1 MAVNVSNT
9 TTTNTFEFWRLR
21 TNQMA
26 NLFREKAVTTNSNTT
41 PGSAAISG
49 TFSGGN
55 LKANGTTQSTSI
67 TTGSLQT
74 RGGLGVSRNA
84 HIGGKLVVTG
94 VSNTANLNVIGTATA
109 TLFSGDGSSL
119 TSVDAETLDG
129 KDSTDFVSNTFA
141 IATFTTNN
149 YVQSDTFKADIGV
162 VSNNYVQGRYTSNS
176 FAKSIFSSNNYIQGR
191 FTSNSFV
198 KATFTSN
205 NYINNQLNTRIGIR
219 ATNNY
224 VKATFTSNNYVQN
237 RFTSNSFVKSI
248 FTSNNYVD
256 GRFASNNYVQGRYTS
271 NSFVKDTFTSNNYV
285 DNQLNTRIGIRATN
299 TYVKS
304 TFTSNN
310 YVQGRFTSNNNVT
323 ARLGIRATN
332 TYVKST
338 FTSNNYVQGRFASNN
353 FLTGTFVS
361 NNYAA
366 DSFMRSDQDDTVTG
380 KITFSNITNFTST
393 ANLEGSFI
401 KLPNTSNISITGMS
415 SASNKYI
422 RVNGDGSKLVFSN
435 SSIANTGDIGDV
447 LVDYGSISNADV
459 LVWDEN
465 IQKFKNYPRSLID
478 ITSIDDIDDVNTAN
492 SAGEILIRVV
502 NTSDSNTFAGTSN
515 GFITGRLDSLSETEY
530 TGLTNS
536 SISYTSTGNS
546 LVQVYMNG
554 VKLSNADFSVTNT
567 SVVTLTTSPVSSDVV
582 QIVEFNPHAFVVG
595 DGTPSYVN
603 QPSFSDIRLK
613 TGIETYEASSSILD
627 VETYT
632 YQWKDTVRF
641 HNRTEIGFVAQDLE
655 KHVPELVSENSA
667 GEKMVDYGK
676 MTAVLLSTIKQMD
689 KRIKALESKKCN
701 CSCSGE

>member
-94 VSNTANLNVIGTATA
+94 ISNTANLNVIGTATA
-109 TLFSGDGSSL
+109 TLFSGNGSSL

-162 VSNNYVQGRYTSNS
+162 VSNNYVQGRYTSNN
-176 FAKSIFSSNNYIQGR
+176 FVKSIFSSNNYIQGR
-191 FTSNSFV
+191 F
-198 KATFTSN
+198 ASN
-205 NYINNQLNTRIGIR
+205 NYVQSR
-219 ATNNY
+219 
-224 VKATFTSNNYVQN
+224 FTSNNYVTA
-237 RFTSNSFVKSI
+237 RLGT
-248 FTSNNYVD
+248 
-256 GRFASNNYVQGRYTS
+256 
-271 NSFVKDTFTSNNYV
+271 
-285 DNQLNTRIGIRATN
+285 RATN
-299 TYVKS
+299 TYVNS
-304 TFTSNN
+304 TFTSNG
-310 YVQGRFTSNNNVT
+310 YVQGRFTSNN
-323 ARLGIRATN
+323 
-332 TYVKST
+332 YVKST
-338 FTSNNYVQGRFASNN
+338 Y
-353 FLTGTFVS
+353 VS

-380 KITFSNITNFTST
+380 KITFADVTNFTST
-393 ANLEGSFI
+393 ANLVGGFV

-422 RVNGDGSKLVFSN
+422 RVSGDGSKLVFSN
-435 SSIANTGDIGDV
+435 SSVANTGDIGDV

-465 IQKFKNYPRSLID
+465 IQKFKNYPRALID

-530 TGLTNS
+530 TGLTDS
-536 SISYTSTGNS
+536 AISYTSTGNS

-567 SVVTLTTSPVSSDVV
+567 SVVTLTTSPVSSDVI

-641 HNRTEIGFVAQDLE
+641 HNRTEIGFVAQNLE

>member
-26 NLFREKAVTTNSNTT
+26 NLFREKAVTTGSSTT
-41 PGSAAISG
+41 LGSASVSG
-49 TFSGGN
+49 TFSGGL

-67 TTGSLQT
+67 TTGALQT
-74 RGGLGVSRNA
+74 KGGLGVSRNA

-109 TLFSGDGSSL
+109 TLFSGNGSSL

-149 YVQSDTFKADIGV
+149 YIQSDTFKSDVGV
-162 VSNNYVQGRYTSNS
+162 VSNNYVQGRYTSNN
-176 FAKSIFSSNNYIQGR
+176 FAKSIFSSNNYIQDR
-191 FTSNSFV
+191 
-198 KATFTSN
+198 
-205 NYINNQLNTRIGIR
+205 
-219 ATNNY
+219 
-224 VKATFTSNNYVQN
+224 
-237 RFTSNSFVKSI
+237 
-248 FTSNNYVD
+248 
-256 GRFASNNYVQGRYTS
+256 
-271 NSFVKDTFTSNNYV
+271 
-285 DNQLNTRIGIRATN
+285 
-299 TYVKS
+299 
-304 TFTSNN
+304 FTSNN
-310 YVQGRFTSNNNVT
+310 YVQGRFSSNNYVT
-323 ARLGIRATN
+323 TKLGTRATN
-332 TYVKST
+332 TYVNST
-338 FTSNNYVQGRFASNN
+338 FTSNGYVQGRFTSNN
-353 FLTGTFVS
+353 FVKDTFVS

-366 DSFMRSDQDDTVTG
+366 DSFLRSDQDATVTG
-380 KITFSNITNFTST
+380 KLNFATTTNFTST
-393 ANLEGSFI
+393 ANIEGGFV

-422 RVNGDGSKLVFSN
+422 RVSGDGSKLVFSN
-435 SSIANTGDIGDV
+435 SSIANTGDIGDI

-465 IQKFKNYPRSLID
+465 IQKFKNYPRQLID

-502 NTSDSNTFAGTSN
+502 NTSDSNTFTGTSN
-515 GFITGRLDSLSETEY
+515 GFITGRLDSLAETEY
-530 TGLTNS
+530 TGISNPA
-536 SISYTSTGNS
+536 ISYSSTGNS
-546 LVQVYMNG
+546 LIQVYMNG
-554 VKLSNADFSVTNT
+554 VKLSNSDFTVTNT
-567 SVVTLTTSPVSSDVV
+567 SLVTLSSSPVSSDIV

-613 TGIETYEASSSILD
+613 TGIKNYQASSSILE

-655 KHVPELVSENSA
+655 KHVPELVSENSV

-689 KRIKALESKKCN
+689 KRIKDLESKTFCT
-701 CSCSGE
+701 CPEE

>member
-94 VSNTANLNVIGTATA
+94 ISNTANLNVIGTATA
-109 TLFSGDGSSL
+109 TLFSGNGSSL

-162 VSNNYVQGRYTSNS
+162 VSNNYVQGRYTSNN
-176 FAKSIFSSNNYIQGR
+176 FVKSIFSSNNYIQGR
-191 FTSNSFV
+191 F
-198 KATFTSN
+198 ASN
-205 NYINNQLNTRIGIR
+205 NYVQSR
-219 ATNNY
+219 
-224 VKATFTSNNYVQN
+224 FTSNNYVTA
-237 RFTSNSFVKSI
+237 RLGT
-248 FTSNNYVD
+248 
-256 GRFASNNYVQGRYTS
+256 
-271 NSFVKDTFTSNNYV
+271 
-285 DNQLNTRIGIRATN
+285 RATN
-299 TYVKS
+299 TYVNS
-304 TFTSNN
+304 TFTSNG
-310 YVQGRFTSNNNVT
+310 YVQGRFTSNN
-323 ARLGIRATN
+323 
-332 TYVKST
+332 YVKST
-338 FTSNNYVQGRFASNN
+338 Y
-353 FLTGTFVS
+353 VS

-380 KITFSNITNFTST
+380 KITFADVTNFTST
-393 ANLEGSFI
+393 ANLVGGFV

-422 RVNGDGSKLVFSN
+422 RVSGDGSKLVFSN
-435 SSIANTGDIGDV
+435 SSVANTGDIGDV

-465 IQKFKNYPRSLID
+465 IQKFKNYPRALID

-530 TGLTNS
+530 TGLTDS

-567 SVVTLTTSPVSSDVV
+567 SVVTLTTSPVSSDVI

>member
-26 NLFREKAVTTNSNTT
+26 NLFRVKAVTTNSNTT

-55 LKANGTTQSTSI
+55 LKANGSTQSTSI

-149 YVQSDTFKADIGV
+149 YVQSDTFKSDIGV

-176 FAKSIFSSNNYIQGR
+176 FAKSIFSSNNYVQGR
-191 FTSNSFV
+191 FTSN
-198 KATFTSN
+198 
-205 NYINNQLNTRIGIR
+205 NYI
-219 ATNNY
+219 
-224 VKATFTSNNYVQN
+224 
-237 RFTSNSFVKSI
+237 
-248 FTSNNYVD
+248 
-256 GRFASNNYVQGRYTS
+256 
-271 NSFVKDTFTSNNYV
+271 
-285 DNQLNTRIGIRATN
+285 
-299 TYVKS
+299 
-304 TFTSNN
+304 
-310 YVQGRFTSNNNVT
+310 QGRFTSNNNVT
-323 ARLGIRATN
+323 ARLGLRATN
-332 TYVKST
+332 TYVNST
-338 FTSNNYVQGRFASNN
+338 FTSNGYVQGRFSSNN
-353 FLTGTFVS
+353 YLIGTFVS

-380 KITFSNITNFTST
+380 KITFSNVTNFTST
-393 ANLEGSFI
+393 ANLEGSFV

-422 RVNGDGSKLVFSN
+422 RVSGDGSKLVFSN

-478 ITSIDDIDDVNTAN
+478 ITSIDDIDDINTAN

-554 VKLSNADFSVTNT
+554 VKLSNSDFSVTNT
-567 SVVTLTTSPVSSDVV
+567 SVVTLTTSPISSDIV

-613 TGIETYEASSSILD
+613 TGIENYEASSSVYDI
-627 VETYT
+627 ETYS

-641 HNRTEIGFVAQDLE
+641 HNRTEIGFIAQDLE
-655 KHVPELVSENSA
+655 KYVPELVTENSD
-667 GEKMVDYGK
+667 GEKMVDYEK
-676 MTAVLLSTIKQMD
+676 MTAVLLSTIKQLN
-689 KRIKALESKKCN
+689 KRVEALESKVFCRN
-701 CSCSGE
+701 PEE

>member
-94 VSNTANLNVIGTATA
+94 ISNTANLNVIGTATA
-109 TLFSGDGSSL
+109 TLFSGNGSSL

-149 YVQSDTFKADIGV
+149 YIQSDTFKADIGV

-191 FTSNSFV
+191 FTSN
-198 KATFTSN
+198 
-205 NYINNQLNTRIGIR
+205 
-219 ATNNY
+219 NY
-224 VKATFTSNNYVQN
+224 VQSRFTSNNYV
-237 RFTSNSFVKSI
+237 T
-248 FTSNNYVD
+248 
-256 GRFASNNYVQGRYTS
+256 
-271 NSFVKDTFTSNNYV
+271 
-285 DNQLNTRIGIRATN
+285 TRLGSRATN
-299 TYVKS
+299 TYVNS
-304 TFTSNN
+304 TFTSNG
-310 YVQGRFTSNNNVT
+310 YVQGRFTSNN
-323 ARLGIRATN
+323 
-332 TYVKST
+332 YVKST
-338 FTSNNYVQGRFASNN
+338 Y
-353 FLTGTFVS
+353 VS

-422 RVNGDGSKLVFSN
+422 RVSGDGSKLVFSN

-567 SVVTLTTSPVSSDVV
+567 SVVTLTTSPVSSDVI